1 MELDQLAPR
10 SLGNSR
16 FASEAKRC
24 ARAVDSWLTVARR
37 SVGTPPRPAVLFEVY
52 NPFGFD
58 AQEPVIHALA
68 GRGLVEVHVSGG
80 VEGGLATHRIAA
92 LTRAGIHVH
101 PLRAIRHR
109 RFDAVVVT
117 EGPLVNSWR
126 SSRYVFLHHGSG
138 FGIGTSPYA
147 FEILES
153 GEVDYLL
160 ALHPI
165 EVRSAY
171 AHFGHRLRGRVR
183 AVGQPK
189 LDRLANATHPPRA
202 LLESLGLDPA
212 RRTIL
217 YLSHWTPTSLMH
229 TWGEEI
235 LGMLRARTELNVLVT
250 GHHHL
255 WDHPARS
262 GGVDWRARLG
272 WIANEAH
279 MRLFPQSEDLVELM
293 TAADVA
299 ITDHTSGTL
308 EYALLHRPIVLFRH
322 PEYAFS
328 DLEFDVLLR
337 RTANVFSHVNG
348 FAVAFEQAIEL
359 ESIDHTRR
367 RELLDYCFCH
377 VGNASLQAAI
387 AIEEIAESG
396 ILTEDAASASVDE
409 GAAVRPQR

>member
-1 MELDQLAPR
+1 MVFDQLASP

-37 SVGTPPRPAVLFEVY
+37 SVGARPRPAVLFEVY
-52 NPFGFD
+52 NQFGFD
-58 AQEPVIHALA
+58 AQEPVVHALSE
-68 GRGLVEVHVSGG
+68 RELVDVHVSGG
-80 VEGGLATHRIAA
+80 VEGGLAPHRIAA
-92 LTRAGIHVH
+92 LTRAGVH
-101 PLRAIRHR
+101 LHGLRASRHR
-109 RFDAVVVT
+109 RFDTVVVT

-126 SSRYVFLHHGSG
+126 STRYVFLHHGSG
-138 FGIGTSPYA
+138 YGNRPFPYA
-147 FEILES
+147 FEMLES

-160 ALHPI
+160 ALHPA
-165 EVRSAY
+165 EVRHAY
-171 AHFGHRLRGRVR
+171 AHFGHRLHGHVRV
-183 AVGQPK
+183 VGQPK
-189 LDRLANATHPPRA
+189 LDRLVNATPPSRTF
-202 LLESLGLDPA
+202 LESLGLDPA

-229 TWGEEI
+229 TWGDEI
-235 LGMLRARTELNVLVT
+235 LGVLRARTEFNVLVT

-255 WDHPARS
+255 ARS

-279 MRLFPQSEDLVELM
+279 MRLFPQPEDLVELM
-293 TAADVA
+293 TAADIA

-308 EYALLHRPIVLFRH
+308 EFALLHRPIVLFRH
-322 PEYAFS
+322 PEFAFS
-328 DLEFDVLLR
+328 DLKFDVLLQ
-337 RTANVFSHVNG
+337 RTANVFSHGNG
-348 FAVAFEQAIEL
+348 FAAAFEQSLEL

-377 VGNASLQAAI
+377 VGSAGLQAAI

-396 ILTEDAASASVDE
+396 ILTEGAASADVDE